1 MLKKVPKQARSE
13 HMVAC
18 ILAGATRVL
27 DAVPLAEATTNH
39 IAEVA
44 GVSIGSLY
52 QYFGS
57 KEAIAHCLLHQ
68 HLEQT
73 VGLLREIRIA
83 SRGCPVEE
91 RMRLSFLEVLRDHR
105 SHPML
110 HLNLTAVTQR
120 EDFPPSQLK
129 QVVGRM
135 IDEIALGLAE
145 EHPEAD
151 PDEIRVCATLR
162 HQSSMLLAHA
172 ALDRRRFGQDSLVMD
187 YFDTLS
193 AAQLS
198 LLDRRPVRR
207 APQPS

>member
-1 MLKKVPKQARSE
+1 MLKKVLKQARSE
-13 HMVAC
+13 HMVAHPR
-18 ILAGATRVL
+18 GGNSRS

-120 EDFPPSQLK
+120 RIS
-129 QVVGRM
+129 R
-135 IDEIALGLAE
+135 
-145 EHPEAD
+145 
-151 PDEIRVCATLR
+151 R
-162 HQSSMLLAHA
+162 HN
-172 ALDRRRFGQDSLVMD
+172 
-187 YFDTLS
+187 
-193 AAQLS
+193 
-198 LLDRRPVRR
+198 
-207 APQPS
+207 